1 MGYPQLSATHI
12 YEDNQATFDITHKA
26 VKQRR
31 SKHWAMRAH
40 YTQELQ
46 ELDVIKI
53 DGKDQLADYFT
64 KNNPPTLHK
73 ERTPHF
79 VQYTA
84 KPGENLQDKIQGHEN
99 KITNGKSLQHNANN
113 KTYKKQAKYSCRLQ
127 RCYLYE
133 WLSVQVLYMFRGL
146 FSDVTEN

>member
-1 MGYPQLSATHI
+1 
-12 YEDNQATFDITHKA
+12 
-26 VKQRR
+26 
-31 SKHWAMRAH
+31 MRAH

-46 ELDVIKI
+46 ELGVIDVIKI

-113 KTYKKQAKYSCRLQ
+113 KTYKKQDPKAQ
-127 RCYLYE
+127 RTL
-133 WLSVQVLYMFRGL
+133 
-146 FSDVTEN
+146 N